1 MKVFMADSMSYI
13 LISNLSEK
21 DDIVKIPAIS
31 LPTWP
36 CYQSIFAHDRDY
48 PHWWVCVHNCV
59 RARARE
65 HTHTHVNKSRA
76 HSKSNEQINYT
87 FPQETF

>member
-36 CYQSIFAHDRDY
+36 CYESIFVHDRDY
-48 PHWWVCVHNCV
+48 PQWCVCVHNCV
-59 RARARE
+59 RARAR
-65 HTHTHVNKSRA
+65 THTREQIWSPQQKQQ
-76 HSKSNEQINYT
+76 QINYT